1 VRCAGCGQTLRVP
14 TTAGAQRPSRPEQ
27 PRAER
32 PSEPLDEAAVLTEVA
47 RAVSSHAVDGR
58 EPRRWGG
65 LVTVLIVLLVAG
77 GGAVAWQMGYIK
89 LDAINPPPSP
99 QEIARQAND
108 ERSRR
113 LFKVELVGS
122 DTQTTPVNL
131 QLKLTNTAGKDI
143 RSFIG
148 SVFLYSA
155 DDRQLANLRLTLIH
169 TIKDGESFVDDRN
182 WPVEPKALE
191 ALRHHTDRPVHF
203 ILQVDHL
210 IYDDDTQER
219 FDH

>member
-1 VRCAGCGQTLRVP
+1 MPPGLAGKTVRCAGCGQTLRVP

-148 SVFLYSA
+148 SVFLYSPMTGSWPTSA
-155 DDRQLANLRLTLIH
+155 SRSSTRLKTASRSW
-169 TIKDGESFVDDRN
+169 TTATGRWS
-182 WPVEPKALE
+182 P
-191 ALRHHTDRPVHF
+191 RPSRPCA
-203 ILQVDHL
+203 
-210 IYDDDTQER
+210 TTPTAPCTSSSR
-219 FDH
+219 STT